1 MFAVG
6 SVASFS
12 KPAAAEPHTFQKLNN
27 NRARQEVDT
36 MRDSYSIGV
45 DLGGT
50 NLRVAAYSGGQSFL
64 ESIALPTHLSAGR
77 DQVVREMC
85 EAIQALEARSY
96 GDRVLLG
103 IAVGSPGPLE
113 LPAGILRK
121 PPNLPGWDGFNLKRA
136 ITSALGRDIV
146 LDNDA
151 NLAALA
157 EQKLGAGK
165 KYGVDDV
172 CVLTLGT
179 GVGNGLILN
188 GAIWAGSNGMAG
200 EAGHIIVKDEDG
212 FPCGCGGR
220 GCLEQ
225 YASATAVMR
234 MARERLGDAAPSS
247 ANEVAQL
254 AQAGNEQARIVF
266 ETVGRALAVALTGL
280 INTLNLPLYL
290 LGGGVCE
297 AWDLF
302 APAMFRELESRSYV
316 YRLTTPQ
323 YPQPEFLDAGKTYIL
338 KAQLG
343 STAGLLGACILGLS
357 TPTSRPSPV
366 EDFLVHQ

>member
-1 MFAVG
+1 MKG
-6 SVASFS
+6 
-12 KPAAAEPHTFQKLNN
+12 N
-27 NRARQEVDT
+27 
-36 MRDSYSIGV
+36 YSIGV

-50 NLRVAAYSGGQSFL
+50 NLRVAAYSGGESFL
-64 ESIALPTHLSAGR
+64 DSVALQTHLSAGR
-77 DQVVREMC
+77 NQVVRDMR
-85 EAIQALEARSY
+85 EAIEALTARTY
-96 GDRVLLG
+96 GDRVLVG

-136 ITSALGRDIV
+136 IESALGRDVV
-146 LDNDA
+146 LENDA

-165 KYGVDDV
+165 KYTVDDV

-188 GAIWAGSNGMAG
+188 GVIWHGSNGMAG
-200 EAGHIIVKDEDG
+200 EAGHMIVKDENG
-212 FPCGCGGR
+212 PPCGCGGR

-247 ANEVAQL
+247 ANGVAEM

-266 ETVGRALAVALTGL
+266 DTVGRALAVSLTGL

-302 APAMFRELESRSYV
+302 APAMFRELEARSYV

-323 YPQPEFLDAGKTYIL
+323 DPEPECLEAGKTYIL

-343 STAGLLGACILGLS
+343 SAAGLLGACILGLRM
-357 TPTSRPSPV
+357 PTARPSSV
-366 EDFLVHQ
+366 EDLLVHQ